1 MCGMSQPPNNRSSAT
16 PPARPDASMS
26 LLTHVMD
33 HGLDEGY
40 AQATA
45 QRRAD
50 GTAGLPR
57 TLKAKLGLA
66 AGLVIAAMVVTLGA
80 AQARVSAP
88 VLAKERQELIDR
100 VKRADEHADGVER
113 DIERLRG
120 TVADRQRAALKQ
132 QGGGDEGQ
140 LVGLLSGATEVRGP
154 GVKLVVDDAKG
165 SSSGGGGGPRESA
178 GFSDTGRVRDRDMQR
193 IVNGLWQSGAEAVSI
208 NGQRLTALSAIRAAG
223 DAILVDNKPL
233 VPPYEV
239 LAIGDKKRLGPTFQN
254 SADGQYLHVLQESY
268 GIRYGLTAENDV
280 RLLYRREPDRT
291 DSYSRRAEEGCIV
304 IAVLGLVAG
313 VVAGLLVRP
322 EVLGRGGALS
332 ADRRGGGAG
341 RGVRRSARDAGRHL
355 RGQGLR
361 GVVPVERG
369 GRRVD
374 RLPR

>member
-1 MCGMSQPPNNRSSAT
+1 
-16 PPARPDASMS
+16 MS

-132 QGGGDEGQ
+132 QGGGDDGQ

-280 RLLYRREPDRT
+280 RLPAASSLTVRT
-291 DSYSRRAEEGCIV
+291 ATAEE
-304 IAVLGLVAG
+304 
-313 VVAGLLVRP
+313 P
-322 EVLGRGGALS
+322 KKGAS
-332 ADRRGGGAG
+332 
-341 RGVRRSARDAGRHL
+341 
-355 RGQGLR
+355 
-361 GVVPVERG
+361 
-369 GRRVD
+369 
-374 RLPR
+374 